1 MGQKKWSKVDAYV
14 AERLLPP
21 DAVLEAALAA
31 NAANGLPPIDVSPPQ
46 GRLLNLLVRMSG
58 ARRVLEIGTLGGYST
73 ICMARALP
81 DDGRLLT
88 LEFEPRH
95 AAVAKANVERAGL
108 SGKVD
113 IRVGKALDNL
123 PKVAAEGLGPFDFIF
138 IDADKPSNPQY
149 LDWALKLS
157 QPGTVIVLDNVIRD
171 GAVIKSK
178 SGDANVEGARAGFDF
193 LGSSSRLDA
202 TALQTV
208 GSKGYDGFAIAIV
221 NQRQ

>member
-1 MGQKKWSKVDAYV
+1 MGQKKWSKVDAYI
-14 AERLLPP
+14 AEKLLPP
-21 DAVLEAALAA
+21 DAVLAAALAA
-31 NAANGLPPIDVSPPQ
+31 NAADGLPPIDVSPPQ

-73 ICMARALP
+73 IWMARALP
-81 DDGRLLT
+81 EDGKLVT

-95 AAVAKANVERAGL
+95 AAVAKANIERAGL

-113 IRVGKALDNL
+113 IRVGKAIDNL
-123 PKVAAEGLGPFDFIF
+123 PKVAAEGMGPFDFVF

-157 QPGTVIVLDNVIRD
+157 RSGTVIVLDNVIRD

-178 SGDANVEGARAGFDF
+178 SGDASVEGARVGFDF
-193 LGSSSRLDA
+193 FGGSLRLDA

-208 GSKGYDGFAIAIV
+208 GSKGYDGLAIAIV
-221 NQRQ
+221 N